1 MKKRIIFILLTASL
15 SCLAENDPARSPFDY
30 RMEVQEIKSELLPF
44 GVIGSGFNYQGQ
56 LLESGST
63 VNGNFDFAFILYDS
77 PTGGIQVGSTVVIN
91 SHLVED
97 GLFSI
102 ENIDFGNA
110 SYLGD
115 ELWISVTVRET
126 GNPGSETTL
135 SPRQK
140 ISSVPYAVQADYLGP
155 LNASEGDL
163 LKFSAGSWTPT
174 SVANSGVSP
183 WTVAGNDIIFSS
195 GSTGTAKIDGTK
207 SVNSTVSGLGLLNVG
222 KDGDHLRM
230 DKDDIQRVFNNLPNT
245 LYINWYGGDLVLASP
260 NRKTTIRGDANI
272 RGKVYQDITSDGIM
286 KYMVNAV
293 CGPSASILKFSN
305 NVDSLGTITVTPS
318 TSGKCTINFPDD
330 ISDRY
335 WQVSAVFSTGNRGV
349 NCSQSGVSNNQL
361 SCTRFNSSTATEI
374 SGEIMLLVY

>member
-1 MKKRIIFILLTASL
+1 MIMTQ
-15 SCLAENDPARSPFDY
+15 
-30 RMEVQEIKSELLPF
+30 QEIK
-44 GVIGSGFNYQGQ
+44 
-56 LLESGST
+56 
-63 VNGNFDFAFILYDS
+63 
-77 PTGGIQVGSTVVIN
+77 
-91 SHLVED
+91 
-97 GLFSI
+97 
-102 ENIDFGNA
+102 
-110 SYLGD
+110 
-115 ELWISVTVRET
+115 
-126 GNPGSETTL
+126 
-135 SPRQK
+135 
-140 ISSVPYAVQADYLGP
+140 DYLEQ
-155 LNASEGDL
+155 LNEILKSIDIKGEICLYGGAVMCLVYNARPSTKDVDAIFEPAPKLRSAIEKVAHANNLDEDWLNDSVKGFVVNHNQQIFFNWPNLKIYIPEPDYLLAMKTLASRVD
-163 LKFSAGSWTPT
+163 T
-174 SVANSGVSP
+174 
-183 WTVAGNDIIFSS
+183 
-195 GSTGTAKIDGTK
+195 
-207 SVNSTVSGLGLLNVG
+207 
-222 KDGDHLRM
+222 M